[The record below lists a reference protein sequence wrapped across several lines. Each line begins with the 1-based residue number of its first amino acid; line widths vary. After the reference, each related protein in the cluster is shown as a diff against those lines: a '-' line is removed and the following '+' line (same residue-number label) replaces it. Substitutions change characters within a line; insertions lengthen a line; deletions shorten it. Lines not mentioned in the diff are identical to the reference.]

1 MLITP
6 SCRVSEI
13 AEGEAMNDDKL
24 EHVRDMAGRLH
35 KYFRHCSR
43 ILLRLEGDGDD
54 PTMWHPVSDAGVG
67 MMGAELSAGLD
78 GVPGVKVSFHE
89 ATEPQFLNTTE
100 HVEFAC
106 RR

>member
-1 MLITP
+1 
-6 SCRVSEI
+6 
-13 AEGEAMNDDKL
+13 MNHDKL
-24 EHVRDMAGRLH
+24 ERVRDRAGRLH

-54 PTMWHPVSDAGVG
+54 PTMWHPVSDAGMG
-67 MMGAELSAGLD
+67 ITGAELSAGLD
-78 GVPGVKVSFHE
+78 GVPGVKVSFLDS
-89 ATEPQFLNTTE
+89 TGTRFFNTTE